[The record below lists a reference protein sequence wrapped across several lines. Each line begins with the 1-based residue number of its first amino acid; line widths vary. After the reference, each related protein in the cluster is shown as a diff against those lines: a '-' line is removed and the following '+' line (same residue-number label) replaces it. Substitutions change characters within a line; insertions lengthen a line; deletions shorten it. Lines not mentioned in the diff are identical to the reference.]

1 MELLLDSV
9 LSKPTAESVE
19 IVERK
24 GLGHPDTISD
34 ALAEALST
42 ALCRFYLDRFGVILH
57 HNVDKVL
64 LWGGA
69 ARPAFGGGEVLAPIE
84 IFLAGRAVTKAGD
97 VEVPIDEIAGECV
110 RQWFAE
116 HIAGLDPERHLR
128 VHCLVRPG
136 SADLS
141 ALFERQRKG
150 GVALANDTSCVVGYA
165 PTTRLEDVVLE
176 VERRLNAAAFRRAH
190 PAHGEDVKVMG
201 VASRGLVWLT
211 VARAIVGRHVRDLN
225 HYLALKGELAAEV
238 QSICKLLGTPASE
251 VEVNA
256 ADDPSAGAIYLTVT
270 GTSAEAGD
278 DGQAGR
284 GNRANGLITP
294 YRPMSIESLA
304 GKNPVSHVGKL
315 YNIAASRIA
324 SAVVA
329 ELPEITAAQCYLV
342 SRIGHPVDDPQ
353 IAHLRVSTR
362 DDVPLAVLR
371 PHIARLVADELA
383 GLGTIWGRIL
393 AGEISLF

>member
-1 MELLLDSV
+1 MELLVDALPSMSTV
-9 LSKPTAESVE
+9 EPVE

-34 ALAEALST
+34 ALAEALSV

-64 LWGGA
+64 LWGGSA
-69 ARPAFGGGEVLAPIE
+69 KPAFGGGEVLAPIE
-84 IFLAGRAVTKAGD
+84 IFLSGRAVTKAGD

-110 RQWFAE
+110 RQWFADN
-116 HIAGLDPERHLR
+116 ISGIDPEHHLR

-136 SADLS
+136 SVELS
-141 ALFERQRKG
+141 ALFQRQRMG
-150 GVALANDTSCVVGYA
+150 GSALANDTSCGVGYA
-165 PTTRLEDVVLE
+165 PTTRLEDVVIE
-176 VERRLNAAAFRRAH
+176 VERRLNAATYRRAH

-201 VASRGLVWLT
+201 VTSHGLIRLT

-225 HYLALKGELAAEV
+225 HYLALKGEIAAEV
-238 QSICKLLGTPASE
+238 QGICKLLGTPASE
-251 VEVNA
+251 IEVNA
-256 ADDPSAGAIYLTVT
+256 ADDPAAGAIYLTVT

-294 YRPMSIESLA
+294 YRPMSIESVA
-304 GKNPVSHVGKL
+304 GKNPVTHVGKL

-324 SAVVA
+324 TAVVA
-329 ELPEITAAQCYLV
+329 ELPEVVAAQCYLV

-362 DDVPLAVLR
+362 EEGRVAVLR
-371 PHIARLVADELA
+371 PHITRLVENELA
-383 GLGTIWGRIL
+383 GLDTIWRRTL